1 MTKLDHK
8 FGDDGVFW
16 IKFEDMLK
24 EFPRVHRT
32 RLFGKEWHI
41 TQQWTRVQ
49 VSWVTGYQKSKFVI
63 KVPEAGPVVIVLS
76 QVRFFHINKCPN

>member
-1 MTKLDHK
+1 MAKLNHK

-32 RLFGKEWHI
+32 RLFGDEWHI
-41 TQQWTRVQ
+41 TQTWTRVQ

-63 KVPEAGPVVIVLS
+63 KVPETGPVVIVLS
-76 QVRFFHINKCPN
+76 QVRAIEYRKA